1 MNIDILH
8 EGIKTFNDFDL
19 TLNHLI
25 KITGLLCFKKSK
37 DANSLNSS
45 DKSLLEYYKREKNK
59 IIDSINIYAKVY
71 KIDFKEGSVSFC
83 NEYDNMLEEVK
94 EIYFSNKENNFIIKN
109 INTKDLTTY
118 FKEVKN
124 SIWIAFYNT
133 KIEELNGDL
142 KKHTLF
148 YNPVFENA
156 ESKLFFEFLIKEWFN
171 TLPKPKSAIS
181 FVFYLMSSN
190 DNQLPVTLKG
200 LKYIIKD
207 IRQLDFAYY
216 WNENYKEIHKHKYE
230 IVINLKT
237 ARLKTFSEIPAD
249 TYINKLNS
257 FVEKFENQK

>member
-19 TLNHLI
+19 TLNHII

-71 KIDFKEGSVSFC
+71 KIDFKEGSVVFC

-94 EIYFSNKENNFIIKN
+94 EIYFNSKERNYTIKENI
-109 INTKDLTTY
+109 TKDLTTY
-118 FKEVKN
+118 FKEVEN
-124 SIWIAFYNT
+124 SIWIAFYNY
-133 KIEELNGDL
+133 KIKELKGGL
-142 KKHTLF
+142 KKDTPF
-148 YNPVFENA
+148 YDPVFENA
-156 ESKLFFEFLIKEWFN
+156 QSRLFFEFLIKEWFN

-181 FVFYLMSSN
+181 FVFYLMFYN
-190 DNQLPVTLKG
+190 DNDLPITLRG
-200 LKYIIKD
+200 LKYIIKN
-207 IRQLDFAYY
+207 IRQLDFAHY

-230 IVINLKT
+230 IPINGKT
-237 ARLKTFSEIPAD
+237 ARLKTFSEIPTD
-249 TYINKLNS
+249 KYINELNK
-257 FVEKFENQK
+257 FVEKFEHKK